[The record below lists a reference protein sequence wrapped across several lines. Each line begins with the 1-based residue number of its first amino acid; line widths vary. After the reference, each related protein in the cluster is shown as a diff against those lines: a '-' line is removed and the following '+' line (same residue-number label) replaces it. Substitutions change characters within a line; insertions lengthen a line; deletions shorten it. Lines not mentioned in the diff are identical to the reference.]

1 MSTADGAPS
10 PLPRTRRRARKNL
23 ESSEWRT
30 TLGLIRRCAARYTS
44 NVKAIMTDWAHWQ
57 GEIVDGEFHLDRY
70 LGGGAH
76 SGVFQTEFRGQKA
89 AIKIL
94 SEEPRHEW
102 GAELSHP
109 NLIRIFRTG
118 RWQVD
123 DQALHYVVMEAADE
137 VLSQVIAER
146 PLTSD
151 EAREMLTPVLGAIGY
166 LHGRGLVHGRI
177 KPGNIMSAGEQLKIS
192 SDGLRRAGEAPSLAV
207 RSAYD
212 PPEMGER
219 QVSPAVDVW
228 AIGATLVE
236 VLTQRLPEIEDAG
249 EARLPPGLPEP
260 LSEIAKH
267 CLERDPERRW
277 TVAQI
282 SERLSGAA
290 AQPPPPVV
298 LPPRPEPAE
307 PEPSNR
313 RSMTIAA
320 AAVVAVLAV
329 VGGSRLFR
337 SSTPQNPPLAVASRE
352 AVPAP
357 TAAPVTAGPAGGA
370 AGKIVKQVAP
380 QVTSKARESLQ
391 GTVKVLVRVQV
402 NSRGAVASAKL
413 ESRRVS
419 RYFERAALQAARRWR
434 FTSPKV
440 DGRAVSSSWLLEFDF
455 AQSGTEIHARAT
467 S

>member
-1 MSTADGAPS
+1 
-10 PLPRTRRRARKNL
+10 
-23 ESSEWRT
+23 
-30 TLGLIRRCAARYTS
+30 
-44 NVKAIMTDWAHWQ
+44 MTEWAHWQ
-57 GEIVDGEFHLDRY
+57 GEVVDGEFHLDRY
-70 LGGGAH
+70 LGGGAR

-94 SEEPRHEW
+94 SDEPRHEW

-123 DQALHYVVMEAADE
+123 DQQLHYVVMEAADE

-146 PLTSD
+146 PLTAE
-151 EAREMLTPVLGAIGY
+151 EAREMLTPVLGAISY
-166 LHGRGLVHGRI
+166 LHDRGLVHGRI

-212 PPEMGER
+212 PPELGER
-219 QVSPAVDVW
+219 QVSPAADVW

-236 VLTQRLPEIEDAG
+236 VLTQRLPEMNDAG
-249 EARLPPGLPEP
+249 ETRLPPGLPEP

-282 SERLSGAA
+282 TERLSGRA
-290 AQPPPPVV
+290 AQAPSPVV
-298 LPPRPEPAE
+298 LPPRPEPVEQE
-307 PEPSNR
+307 PASNR
-313 RSMTIAA
+313 RSITIAA
-320 AAVVAVLAV
+320 AAVVMVFAV

-337 SSTPQNPPLAVASRE
+337 SSPPQNPPLAVASRE
-352 AVPAP
+352 APPAP
-357 TAAPVTAGPAGGA
+357 PAAPVAAEHAGSA
-370 AGKIVKQVAP
+370 AGKVATQIAP
-380 QVTSKARESLQ
+380 QVTNKARQSLQ

-402 NSRGAVASAKL
+402 NSKGAVASAKL

-434 FTSPKV
+434 FTPPKA
-440 DGRAVSSSWLLEFDF
+440 DGRAVSGSWLLEFDF
-455 AQSGTEIHARAT
+455 SQSGTEMHARAT

>member
-1 MSTADGAPS
+1 
-10 PLPRTRRRARKNL
+10 
-23 ESSEWRT
+23 
-30 TLGLIRRCAARYTS
+30 
-44 NVKAIMTDWAHWQ
+44 MTDWAHWQ
-57 GEIVDGEFHLDRY
+57 GEVVDGEFHLDRY
-70 LGGGAH
+70 LGGGVH

-89 AIKIL
+89 AIKVL

-123 DQALHYVVMEAADE
+123 DQPLHYVVMEAADE

-146 PLTSD
+146 PLTAD
-151 EAREMLTPVLGAIGY
+151 EAREMLTPVLGAISY

-219 QVSPAVDVW
+219 QVSPAADVW

-236 VLTQRLPEIEDAG
+236 VLTQRLPEVDDAG
-249 EARLPPGLPEP
+249 EARLPSGLPEP

-282 SERLSGAA
+282 SERLAGGTAEA
-290 AQPPPPVV
+290 TAPVL

-307 PEPSNR
+307 EAPASNR
-313 RSMTIAA
+313 RSITIAA
-320 AAVVAVLAV
+320 AAVVMVLAV

-337 SSTPQNPPLAVASRE
+337 SSAPQNPPPAVASRE
-352 AVPAP
+352 AAATPPA
-357 TAAPVTAGPAGGA
+357 AAPSPERANRVP
-370 AGKIVKQVAP
+370 GKIAKQVPP
-380 QVTSKARESLQ
+380 QITSKARESLQ
-391 GTVKVLVRVQV
+391 GAVKVLVRVHV
-402 NSRGAVASAKL
+402 NSAGTVASAKI

-419 RYFERAALQAARRWR
+419 RYFDRAALQAARRWR
-434 FTSPKV
+434 FTPPKA

-455 AQSGTEIHARAT
+455 GQSGTEMHAHDI

>member
-1 MSTADGAPS
+1 
-10 PLPRTRRRARKNL
+10 
-23 ESSEWRT
+23 
-30 TLGLIRRCAARYTS
+30 
-44 NVKAIMTDWAHWQ
+44 MTDWAHWQ
-57 GEIVDGEFHLDRY
+57 GEVVDGEFHLDRY

-123 DQALHYVVMEAADE
+123 DQPLHYVVMEAADE

-146 PLTSD
+146 PLTAA

-166 LHGRGLVHGRI
+166 LHGRGLVHGRL

-219 QVSPAVDVW
+219 QVSPAADVW

-236 VLTQRLPEIEDAG
+236 VLTQRLPEMGDSG
-249 EARLPPGLPEP
+249 EVRLPPGLPEP
-260 LSEIAKH
+260 LSEIVKP

-282 SERLSGAA
+282 SERLSGGVSQPAA
-290 AQPPPPVV
+290 PVL

-307 PEPSNR
+307 QAPASNR
-313 RSMTIAA
+313 RSITIAA
-320 AAVVAVLAV
+320 SAVVAVLAV

-337 SSTPQNPPLAVASRE
+337 SSAPQNPPVSVASRE
-352 AVPAP
+352 AAPPSPPAP
-357 TAAPVTAGPAGGA
+357 VATERAGSA
-370 AGKIVKQVAP
+370 AGKVTKQVAP

-402 NSRGAVASAKL
+402 NSKGAVASAKL
-413 ESRRVS
+413 ESHHVS

-434 FTSPKV
+434 FTPPKA
-440 DGRAVSSSWLLEFDF
+440 DGRPVSSSWLLEFDF
-455 AQSGTEIHARAT
+455 AQSGTEMHAHAT